1 MKASDTRPVN
11 QERGQERGPDANPA
25 RDSVSLPPDLSR
37 AAHNSQIAARVMETF
52 PYIMYYIRSH
62 VLRQAET
69 PASLPQLRVMGF
81 IKNCP
86 GSGLS
91 RLAESLG
98 VANATASTMID
109 RLVKNGMVVRTN
121 DPTSR
126 RNVILSL
133 TPTGEEHLL
142 GTRAVAIEELSH
154 VIAQLPPDKLASV
167 EESLALLKAA
177 FTEANAKI

>member
-1 MKASDTRPVN
+1 MKAADTRPASEKV
-11 QERGQERGPDANPA
+11 DPA
-25 RDSVSLPPDLSR
+25 SRDKADRNSLV
-37 AAHNSQIAARVMETF
+37 AAKVMETV

-69 PASLPQLRVMGF
+69 PASLPQLRVMAF

-98 VANATASTMID
+98 VANATASTMVD
-109 RLVKNGMVVRTN
+109 RLVKAGMVARTN

-133 TPTGEEHLL
+133 TVAGEEHLL
-142 GTRAVAIEELSH
+142 GSRSVAIEELSR
-154 VIAQLPPDKLASV
+154 VLAQLPPDKLAGI